1 MKLLETNNPSL
12 VIRKMIFFFFF
23 YMIIEGV
30 IRKWVLPSFST
41 HIYFIKDILLIII
54 YMFALKYNFIF
65 KSIYSKIFIIVVTI
79 ISLYGFIGYDFDKNG
94 IISYI
99 LGLRSYWLFLPLF
112 LIIAHTCNKDDLVRF
127 FHINLYLIP
136 PYFLLVYFQSILPEI
151 SPLNAGYDGTLLS
164 PERPSGYFTY
174 TTQNTYYFLF
184 LFFSFCC
191 FVLDKKEFFKR
202 DIIFLSLLN
211 FLLIIIMILL
221 KSRAVYFYVLTTI
234 LYSTI
239 CIIFSNFK
247 TELKL
252 KKILL
257 IFLVSLITFNVS
269 SNFLVK
275 KSFEHSKVRM
285 NTDVSSNYSF
295 VQENKDI
302 ELKVLSLKIFKI
314 NNDNEE
320 KIKVGQ
326 FCSKYST
333 ICRIINDLYIIPSIR
348 ASSLSGE
355 GIGAGTK
362 TVVVFNKIKKSFYL
376 GELDNKRVIMELG
389 YIIGL
394 LLVLIKMIAVIIFN
408 FIALFKYRNEHKL
421 IYVPIVVFISAQ
433 MLLGTISYSSSFI
446 SFIFWFSLGLLFLSF
461 NKKNK
466 IYKKNI

>member
-1 MKLLETNNPSL
+1 MNMLEINNPSS

-41 HIYFIKDILLIII
+41 QIYFIKDILLIII
-54 YMFALKYNFIF
+54 YLFALKYNFIF
-65 KSIYSKIFIIVVTI
+65 KSIYSKIFIIFVII
-79 ISLYGFIGYDFDKNG
+79 ISLYGFIGYDFDRNG

-99 LGLRSYWLFLPLF
+99 LGLRSYWLFLPIF
-112 LIIAHTCNKDDLVRF
+112 LIIAHTCDKDDLVRF
-127 FHINLYLIP
+127 FHINLYLIL
-136 PYFLLVYFQSILPEI
+136 PYFLLIYFQSIFPEI
-151 SPLNAGYDGTLLS
+151 SPLNSGYDGTLLS

-239 CIIFSNFK
+239 FIIFSNFK

-257 IFLVSLITFNVS
+257 IFLVSLITFNIS

-285 NTDVSSNYSF
+285 NTDIPSKYNF
-295 VQENKDI
+295 VTENKDV
-302 ELKVLSLKIFKI
+302 ELKIPLFKFSK
-314 NNDNEE
+314 NNQETITIG
-320 KIKVGQ
+320 K

-333 ICRIINDLYIIPSIR
+333 ICRIINDLYIIPSMR
-348 ASSLSGE
+348 AASLSGK

-362 TVVVFNKIKKSFYL
+362 TVVVFNKIKKSFFL
-376 GELDNKRVIMELG
+376 GEIDNKRVIIELG

-394 LLVLIKMIAVIIFN
+394 LLVVIKMLAVIIFN
-408 FIALFKYRNEHKL
+408 IIALFKYRDEHKL
-421 IYVPIVVFISAQ
+421 LYVPIVVFISTQ
-433 MLLGTISYSSSFI
+433 LLLGTVSYSTSFI

-461 NKKNK
+461 NKKN
-466 IYKKNI
+466 I